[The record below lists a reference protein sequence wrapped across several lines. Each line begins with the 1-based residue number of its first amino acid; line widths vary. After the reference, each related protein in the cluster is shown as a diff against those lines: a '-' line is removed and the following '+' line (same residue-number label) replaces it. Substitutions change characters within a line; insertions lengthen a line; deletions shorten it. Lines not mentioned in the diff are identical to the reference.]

1 MSDSDILERAKA
13 IHEKYASRDESIDEV
28 FQAHLAADLL
38 PELIAEVE
46 RRRAALAHELD
57 LRDRHIES
65 LEARI
70 KELEADRIEARAQ
83 YLLFMN
89 DNPGCIAW
97 NFDELDETEQDA
109 LREQARYMLELE
121 EPWAYIQL
129 RKAREQIKRLE
140 AALQDSLAAR
150 LYYEHYPGVSD
161 AYSWH
166 DYPED
171 ACHCMPKEKFREKAH
186 EALERIK
193 AETGSGDHVAG
204 ANKLIL
210 TAEQREALCRT
221 LNLIG
226 NAISQNETSDHPGD
240 CVLETSGLR
249 NDYVTIEDLLS
260 GSKPS
265 WKITEE
271 RQEALRA
278 VLRAV
283 RDEWENGDEYPRPI
297 EPEEQILW
305 AMLEEAKRDA

>member
-97 NFDELDETEQDA
+97 NFDELSEEDQDRYRKDA
-109 LREQARYMLELE
+109 LVSIGME
-121 EPWAYIQL
+121 EPWALIQL
-129 RKAREQIKRLE
+129 REARARIKELEVTCNKMTGALSEAGRRQDRLE

-171 ACHCMPKEKFREKAH
+171 ACHCMPKEKFREKAR

-193 AETGSGDHVAG
+193 
-204 ANKLIL
+204 N
-210 TAEQREALCRT
+210 
-221 LNLIG
+221 G
-226 NAISQNETSDHPGD
+226 ND
-240 CVLETSGLR
+240 
-249 NDYVTIEDLLS
+249 
-260 GSKPS
+260 
-265 WKITEE
+265 
-271 RQEALRA
+271 
-278 VLRAV
+278 
-283 RDEWENGDEYPRPI
+283 
-297 EPEEQILW
+297 
-305 AMLEEAKRDA
+305 

>member
-140 AALQDSLAAR
+140 AAFLKAKSRLIQVTENKSNPCGLPLRYTASERNAMAR
-150 LYYEHYPGVSD
+150 
-161 AYSWH
+161 
-166 DYPED
+166 
-171 ACHCMPKEKFREKAH
+171 

-193 AETGSGDHVAG
+193 EGRKG
-204 ANKLIL
+204 
-210 TAEQREALCRT
+210 
-221 LNLIG
+221 
-226 NAISQNETSDHPGD
+226 
-240 CVLETSGLR
+240 
-249 NDYVTIEDLLS
+249 
-260 GSKPS
+260 
-265 WKITEE
+265 
-271 RQEALRA
+271 
-278 VLRAV
+278 
-283 RDEWENGDEYPRPI
+283 
-297 EPEEQILW
+297 
-305 AMLEEAKRDA
+305 